1 MPPILTVNIAW
12 NSCYWRHPCYADYH
26 CANWGFRFVRTTR
39 FGYEFWNFDEI
50 DNPYK
55 YIDPQN
61 IQQYSNLNPKN
72 YVFNPNHYYG
82 YFEDLG
88 KQKTIIN
95 ELEKGSYGQC
105 YGISQNNNGNYNMII
120 VFTSQDVYK
129 EKRYFVGFYVGDYLK
144 YDERNDN
151 RIYRHKNDIFNV
163 MFH

>member
-12 NSCYWRHPCYADYH
+12 NSCYWRHPCYADH
-26 CANWGFRFVRTTR
+26 RRAHWGFIFVNTTK

-61 IQQYSNLNPKN
+61 IQQYSNLNSKN
-72 YVFNPNHYYG
+72 YVFNPNYYYG

-95 ELEKGSYGQC
+95 ELKKGTYGKC
-105 YGISQNNNGNYNMII
+105 YGINQNNSGNYNMII
-120 VFTSQDVYK
+120 VFTSQGV
-129 EKRYFVGFYVGDYLK
+129 
-144 YDERNDN
+144 
-151 RIYRHKNDIFNV
+151 
-163 MFH
+163 